1 MRNSPTVILEVN
13 TEPRNALDST
23 IAVSRFFSITFA
35 FGSTVSFVKIS
46 AVSTPTEPGLQEK
59 KKRKKKVRHENT

>member
-23 IAVSRFFSITFA
+23 IAALRSFSISFD

-46 AVSTPTEPGLQEK
+46 AVFTPTEPGLQK
-59 KKRKKKVRHENT
+59 